1 MPTSDDDHPRR
12 ETGAR
17 DRRAKEQDLRA
28 TSDSIRTDAD
38 RLDTIEQSKS
48 GLKPNDPAL
57 RRLSSEAANLGEEL
71 AQKTRAEEQ
80 LTTELG

>member
-1 MPTSDDDHPRR
+1 MPNPDEDHARK

-38 RLDTIEQSKS
+38 RLDTIEQSKT
-48 GLKPNDPAL
+48 GLEPHDPTL
-57 RRLSSEAANLGEEL
+57 RRLSDEAAKLGEEL
-71 AQKTRAEEQ
+71 ARKTRAEEQ
-80 LTTELG
+80 LATDLG